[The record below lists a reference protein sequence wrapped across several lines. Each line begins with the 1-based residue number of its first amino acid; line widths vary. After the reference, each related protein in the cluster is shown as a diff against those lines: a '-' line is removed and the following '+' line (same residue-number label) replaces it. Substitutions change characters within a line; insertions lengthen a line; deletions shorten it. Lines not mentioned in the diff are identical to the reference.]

1 MTMNDKE
8 IMDTLQNY
16 YNVANC
22 DYNVFGVFLYGSQN
36 YGLSTQYS
44 DIDAVAIV
52 FPTPEN
58 IVFKEKDA
66 YTEVT
71 GDNGNF
77 HYQDV
82 RDFFNQLRKGNPN
95 AIEILTT
102 NYYIVNPDY
111 EYDWNSVRNNK
122 NVIWQVNPNST
133 LKAFEGM
140 YNSYMKKF
148 DSDSKPKN
156 FIGAC
161 RVLMLADQFVSFIQT
176 NDEEPSF
183 VLKALEAWELIGYK
197 FGKLEILDSTVQFK
211 KTVAK
216 SLFDKYL
223 LNEYV
228 NYKNSSVICIL
239 NSIQNNIMTQYLKEV
254 IDNA

>member
-36 YGLSTQYS
+36 YGLSTEYS

-58 IVFKEKDA
+58 IIFKEKDS

-71 GDNGNF
+71 GGNGNF

-102 NYYIVNPDY
+102 DYYIINPEY
-111 EYDWNSVRNNK
+111 EYYWNSVRNNK
-122 NVIWQVNPNST
+122 NIIWQVNPNST

-140 YNSYMKKF
+140 YHSYMKKF

-161 RVLMLADQFVSFIQT
+161 RILMLADQFADFIQCG
-176 NDEEPSF
+176 DEEPSF
-183 VLKALEAWELIGYK
+183 VLEALDGWELIGYK

-211 KTVAK
+211 KRVAK
-216 SLFDKYL
+216 SLFNKCLANCEDSKAI
-223 LNEYV
+223 
-228 NYKNSSVICIL
+228 SIL

>member
-1 MTMNDKE
+1 MTINDKE

-58 IVFKEKDA
+58 IIFKEEDS

-71 GDNGNF
+71 GGNGNF

-102 NYYIVNPDY
+102 DYYIINPEY
-111 EYDWNSVRNNK
+111 EYYWNSVRNNK
-122 NVIWQVNPNST
+122 NIIWQVNPNST

-140 YNSYMKKF
+140 YHSYMKKF
-148 DSDSKPKN
+148 ESNSKPKN
-156 FIGAC
+156 FIGTC
-161 RVLMLADQFVSFIQT
+161 RILMLANQFVDFIQCG
-176 NDEEPSF
+176 DEEPSF
-183 VLKALEAWELIGYK
+183 VLEALEAWELIGYK
-197 FGKLEILDSTVQFK
+197 FGKLEILDSTIQFK
-211 KTVAK
+211 KKVAK
-216 SLFDKYL
+216 SLFNKCLANCEDSKAI
-223 LNEYV
+223 
-228 NYKNSSVICIL
+228 SIL